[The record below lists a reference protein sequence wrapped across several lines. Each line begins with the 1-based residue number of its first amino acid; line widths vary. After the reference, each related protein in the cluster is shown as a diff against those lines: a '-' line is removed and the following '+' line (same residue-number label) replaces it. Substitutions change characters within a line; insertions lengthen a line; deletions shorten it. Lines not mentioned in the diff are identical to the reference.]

1 MKFCGNRRG
10 LWRVVAH
17 FSLNRFSAI
26 FSPSFLYFFFSSFHF
41 AFALFAVVVL
51 QFALHIFRRRQN
63 MQTSAKWEVCPPPLC
78 VCMCVR
84 VGVAM
89 CNILCYFVNSKT
101 DPSKPRPPK
110 SGALSPSLSLSR
122 LCGHKSHLVFTSK
135 CIYKQQQQKG
145 EVGERKREGG
155 GAKKEWRTS
164 IGS

>member
-1 MKFCGNRRG
+1 MHTFHLIDFPQYFR
-10 LWRVVAH
+10 LV
-17 FSLNRFSAI
+17 FFI
-26 FSPSFLYFFFSSFHF
+26 FFFSSFHF

-78 VCMCVR
+78 VCVCVR

-145 EVGERKREGG
+145 EVGERKRGG
-155 GAKKEWRTS
+155 GER
-164 IGS
+164 G

>member
-1 MKFCGNRRG
+1 MGG
-10 LWRVVAH
+10 LPAA
-17 FSLNRFSAI
+17 S
-26 FSPSFLYFFFSSFHF
+26 
-41 AFALFAVVVL
+41 
-51 QFALHIFRRRQN
+51 
-63 MQTSAKWEVCPPPLC
+63 VC
-78 VCMCVR
+78 VCVR

-145 EVGERKREGG
+145 EVGERKKEGEG
-155 GAKKEWRTS
+155 LRKSGEQASRAEKNVGIIT
-164 IGS
+164 I